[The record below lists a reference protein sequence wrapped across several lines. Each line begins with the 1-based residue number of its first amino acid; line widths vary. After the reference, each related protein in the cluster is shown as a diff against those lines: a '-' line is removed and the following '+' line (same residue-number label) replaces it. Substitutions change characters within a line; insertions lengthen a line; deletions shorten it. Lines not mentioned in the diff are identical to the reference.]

1 MRFSEYFVLAM
12 LFSFTYITIKHKM
25 TEKCKISLQNG
36 VKISFLHLEKH
47 NQNRIE
53 VDFESRSEKVVLKTS
68 ETLTF

>member
-1 MRFSEYFVLAM
+1 
-12 LFSFTYITIKHKM
+12 M

-53 VDFESRSEKVVLKTS
+53 VDFESRSEKTVLKTS

>member
-1 MRFSEYFVLAM
+1 
-12 LFSFTYITIKHKM
+12 M

-68 ETLTF
+68 ETHTF